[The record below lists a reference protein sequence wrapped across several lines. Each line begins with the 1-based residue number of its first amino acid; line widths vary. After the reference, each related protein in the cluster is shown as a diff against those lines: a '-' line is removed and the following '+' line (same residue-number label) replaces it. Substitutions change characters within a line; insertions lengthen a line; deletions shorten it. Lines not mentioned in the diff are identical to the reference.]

1 MTDTILRGPTP
12 PVPAGTPATPGSEPR
27 EGAFAH
33 LFDARLGADL
43 AAHAAN
49 LAADECRFSLMVEE
63 VDRRGFWAAQ
73 GAKSCA
79 HWLSWRCGTSPVAAR
94 EHVRVGRAPRR
105 LPLLCEAFSSGK
117 LSYSKVRAIT
127 RIATASSEALLVE
140 WAAYA
145 TAAQLETI
153 VRGFR
158 RASPEEGRQALEKRR
173 HRAVHHRTDHDGMV
187 VIEAR
192 LCPED
197 AASVLA
203 AIEATRATLATE
215 EKQAEEDETRRSD
228 VPAGT
233 LLEEDRREKEAFT
246 GSFSATQADALVAI
260 CEAALAT
267 GVVVPSAYGPH
278 AAVVVHVDEAVLEDP
293 GAEGCAHIEGVGVV
307 SSHTVQRLACNGA
320 RSTLRFRG
328 DGTCVPEGKTRQT
341 PFSLRRA
348 VLARDEGCR
357 FPGCGRRRYVDVHHV
372 TWASRGGK
380 TRVANLVTLCRF
392 HHHLAHEG
400 GYALSIDEHAALS
413 VTAPVGRELP
423 TTSVL
428 PGARP
433 GDVAAENAEAGLV
446 LDETTMPL
454 GGEPFSLDLTVEVF
468 LVAAQRPL
476 STVG

>member
-12 PVPAGTPATPGSEPR
+12 PVPAGTPATPGSEPS

-33 LFDARLGADL
+33 LSDARLEADL

-49 LAADECRFSLMVEE
+49 LAAAECRFSLMVEE

-158 RASPEEGRQALEKRR
+158 RASPEEGRQAVEKRR

-215 EKQAEEDETRRSD
+215 KSRPRR
-228 VPAGT
+228 T
-233 LLEEDRREKEAFT
+233 K
-246 GSFSATQADALVAI
+246 
-260 CEAALAT
+260 
-267 GVVVPSAYGPH
+267 
-278 AAVVVHVDEAVLEDP
+278 
-293 GAEGCAHIEGVGVV
+293 
-307 SSHTVQRLACNGA
+307 
-320 RSTLRFRG
+320 
-328 DGTCVPEGKTRQT
+328 PEGATFPRERSAKRTDGKRRPSQGRSRPPRQT
-341 PFSLRRA
+341 PSSPSARRPLRRA
-348 VLARDEGCR
+348 SSSPRPTARTQPSSSTSTKRCSKTQEPRVVRTSKG
-357 FPGCGRRRYVDVHHV
+357 
-372 TWASRGGK
+372 WASSPHTPSSASPATAQGAPFGSEATGPVSLRERPDRPPFPCAGRSSPVTRGAGS
-380 TRVANLVTLCRF
+380 RA
-392 HHHLAHEG
+392 AG
-400 GYALSIDEHAALS
+400 GAATS
-413 VTAPVGRELP
+413 TS
-423 TTSVL
+423 TT
-428 PGARP
+428 
-433 GDVAAENAEAGLV
+433 
-446 LDETTMPL
+446 
-454 GGEPFSLDLTVEVF
+454 
-468 LVAAQRPL
+468 
-476 STVG
+476 